1 MTRLSIIVP
10 VYNAER
16 FLDRAVASVR
26 AQTVSDWELILVDDG
41 STDGSPAL
49 LERYAGEDGR
59 IRAFRQRNAGPSA
72 ARNPGMAE
80 ARGEYL
86 AFLDADDYLAPEC
99 YAAMFAAL
107 DMDNA
112 DCACCGYRFAG
123 DGGPFS
129 GSEPVPPPLP
139 AGTHGPDAVRDA
151 LVLPLLQDRL
161 REGAVTGMVW
171 RWLFRR
177 EAVEALGLRFAGGY
191 YEDEMFL
198 IRYFAA
204 APRRLACAE
213 GGLYYYY
220 QSPFSVTH
228 RYFPGFTEQ
237 YLRILEEKASAIR
250 EYRLPVREDWRDNC
264 AWAGL
269 LAAVG
274 NEFAPGSP
282 EGARTHRENL
292 KALCAVPAFS
302 HALAH
307 YAPAGMNRRKRVVA
321 ALLRRKMF
329 FALVALYAV
338 KNRNRG
344 G

>member
-1 MTRLSIIVP
+1 MPRLSIIVP
-10 VYNAER
+10 VYNAE
-16 FLDRAVASVR
+16 LYLGRAVASVR
-26 AQTVSDWELILVDDG
+26 AQSFSDWELILVDDG
-41 STDGSPAL
+41 SADGSSAL
-49 LERYAGEDGR
+49 LERCAAEDGR
-59 IRAFRQRNAGPSA
+59 IRVFRQANAGPSA
-72 ARNPGMAE
+72 ARNRGIEE
-80 ARGEYL
+80 ASGEYL
-86 AFLDADDYLAPEC
+86 AFLDADDFLAPEC
-99 YAAMFAAL
+99 YAAMFAA
-107 DMDNA
+107 MDAGGA
-112 DCACCGYRFAG
+112 DCACCGYVLTGDAG
-123 DGGPFS
+123 SYG
-129 GSEPVPPPLP
+129 EIIPPPLP
-139 AGTHGPDAVRDA
+139 AGTHGPDAIRDA

-204 APRRLACAE
+204 APRRLAGVTE
-213 GGLYYYY
+213 GLYNYY
-220 QSPFSVTH
+220 QSPSSVTH
-228 RYFPGFTEQ
+228 RYFPGFTEH
-237 YLRILEEKASAIR
+237 YLWILEEKAAAIR
-250 EYRLPVREDWRDNC
+250 DYQLPVREDWRDNC

-282 EGARTHRENL
+282 EGARVHRENL

-302 HALAH
+302 HALEN
-307 YAPAGMNRRKRVVA
+307 YVPAGMNRRKRVVA
-321 ALLRRKMF
+321 GLLRRKMY